1 MRPLPV
7 QQGNQVPVSALHRV
21 TRETDRR
28 RLGREALLALKCLS
42 LLVEVHDILTGV

>member
-7 QQGNQVPVSALHRV
+7 QQGDEVPVSALHRV
-21 TRETDRR
+21 TRKADRR

-42 LLVEVHDILTGV
+42 LLVEVHHILTGV

>member
-7 QQGNQVPVSALHRV
+7 KQRDQVPVSALYFV

-28 RLGREALLALKCLS
+28 RLGREALLALKCLG